1 MMFSTWMLESQR
13 LDEGGEV
20 RLALGNLGVS
30 LLVGLAAGGGRPGAR
45 GLCHESGLPQP
56 HLYFVESGD
65 RLYVGY
71 ANASIPTG
79 IVYPGPNVGPQSP
92 ERRRRWRRFVLRFRL
107 LADNPRCLQRRS
119 ISLSGRTIFRWS

>member
-1 MMFSTWMLESQR
+1 
-13 LDEGGEV
+13 V
-20 RLALGNLGVS
+20 
-30 LLVGLAAGGGRPGAR
+30 
-45 GLCHESGLPQP
+45 CYESGLPQP

-119 ISLSGRTIFRWS
+119 ISLSGRTIFPLELNLGLEYNPQQASDEAAVGMGINRIIVTDGVVSLAKHHWED